1 MRAALILGLVLQL
14 GRAAHAGDLCTAN
27 AKHHGAAIDLDLVR
41 ADLHDALRL
50 LADTAKLNLVVGQ
63 EVSGAVTLK
72 LKQVPWDAAICTIA
86 ALHHLR
92 ITLDDGI
99 LLVRK

>member
-1 MRAALILGLVLQL
+1 MRAVLVLL
-14 GRAAHAGDLCTAN
+14 LLAKIANAGELCTTD

-63 EVSGAVTLK
+63 DVSGSVTLK
-72 LKQVPWDAAICTIA
+72 LKRVPWDAALCTIV
-86 ALHHLR
+86 ALHHLKA
-92 ITLDDGI
+92 TLDDGI

>member
-1 MRAALILGLVLQL
+1 MRAALVLLLV
-14 GRAAHAGDLCTAN
+14 AHVASAGELCAPD
-27 AKHHGAAIDLDLVR
+27 AKHHGTAIDLDLVH
-41 ADLHDALRL
+41 AELHDVLRL

-72 LKQVPWDAAICTIA
+72 LKRVPWDAAVCTIA

-92 ITLDDGI
+92 VTLAGGI
-99 LLVRK
+99 LLVRKS